1 MLNASPP
8 FPPPPPPLPEGLF
21 ELSGSC
27 LLRCPENFFSDEGRC
42 IPCDGPC
49 PRGKRDLLVTMATR
63 IFVELHPSYSWRHFS
78 SFFSACG
85 HELPVGF
92 KLLLWMDSLSTFKL
106 PYLELSYYWVVTSAT
121 LHLMKSCGYCV
132 TLSFLCRVWGA
143 WSWNTDCGWHYY
155 WPVPGVQHRHH
166 WGRVYRWYSWPKL

>member
-1 MLNASPP
+1 M
-8 FPPPPPPLPEGLF
+8 PPLPFPLTPPLPRSQRAYLNSVGAAYFDVPRLF
-21 ELSGSC
+21 SLMKDDASHVMGHVPGVRGSTYYHGNQDIC
-27 LLRCPENFFSDEGRC
+27 RVTPKLLLETFQF
-42 IPCDGPC
+42 
-49 PRGKRDLLVTMATR
+49 LL
-63 IFVELHPSYSWRHFS
+63 ECSWS
-78 SFFSACG
+78 W
-85 HELPVGF
+85 VIWGF
-92 KLLLWMDSLSTFKL
+92 ELLLWMDSLSTFKL